1 LGNNSDRTGNDSRS
15 LVDKRDERFNDRL
28 GKILEVRFMAKS
40 NGAKSE
46 TAAQEPDVVSEDAVT
61 TPDSPEPVEDVQDI
75 DEILNSLKALLSS
88 VEKLQKVRQEV
99 GDIKPLIERM
109 LNGELLAGE
118 ELEQLKGGV
127 SGLVRL
133 VRAYSDHQAA
143 LAKAQPARTLLD
155 EILK

>member
-1 LGNNSDRTGNDSRS
+1 
-15 LVDKRDERFNDRL
+15 
-28 GKILEVRFMAKS
+28 MAKS
-40 NGAKSE
+40 NGAKGE
-46 TAAQEPDVVSEDAVT
+46 TTAQEPDVVTNTEDTDKVQDA
-61 TPDSPEPVEDVQDI
+61 PEPVENTQDI

-99 GDIKPLIERM
+99 GDIKPLVQRM
-109 LNGELLAGE
+109 LDGELLAGE
-118 ELEQLKGGV
+118 ELELLKTGV

-143 LAKAQPARTLLD
+143 LTKAQPARNLLD

>member
-1 LGNNSDRTGNDSRS
+1 
-15 LVDKRDERFNDRL
+15 
-28 GKILEVRFMAKS
+28 MAKS
-40 NGAKSE
+40 NGAKGE
-46 TAAQEPDVVSEDAVT
+46 TTTQDVVTNTEDTDTVQDA
-61 TPDSPEPVEDVQDI
+61 PAPAESSQDI

-99 GDIKPLIERM
+99 GDIKPLVQRM
-109 LNGELLAGE
+109 LDGELLAGE
-118 ELEQLKGGV
+118 ELELLKTGV

-133 VRAYSDHQAA
+133 VRAYGDHQTA

>member
-1 LGNNSDRTGNDSRS
+1 
-15 LVDKRDERFNDRL
+15 
-28 GKILEVRFMAKS
+28 MAKS
-40 NGAKSE
+40 NGAKSG
-46 TAAQEPDVVSEDAVT
+46 TTAQEAPVDADTEDTAT
-61 TPDSPEPVEDVQDI
+61 ISDAPEPGENAQDI

-99 GDIKPLIERM
+99 GDIKPLVERM

-118 ELEQLKGGV
+118 ELELLKGGV

-143 LAKAQPARTLLD
+143 LTKAQPARNLLD